1 MQRSWEEAC
10 KYLVSVAKRGGLCVA
25 SGLCVANPVRSAAVC
40 ACTVVV
46 GGVIQGVWFL
56 MVCSLICRSLDASMS
71 VSMLSAESTVT
82 LPRCRSPWFH
92 PA

>member
-40 ACTVVV
+40 MYCC
-46 GGVIQGVWFL
+46 GGVTQGVWCDTRC
-56 MVCSLICRSLDASMS
+56 VCLYAVCR
-71 VSMLSAESTVT
+71 VY
-82 LPRCRSPWFH
+82 CRH
-92 PA
+92 CL